1 MATPKTYFHD
11 HTVLLLLS
19 INTFLAIGGS
29 ILTLVRLSTSQ
40 GTGFIVQYRSNLGI
54 NAFKTGNALEIISFV
69 AFAFVAL
76 TIHTTLSLR
85 AYKINRQLS
94 LVILSFGIMILLLA
108 VIISNALLAL
118 R

>member
-54 NAFKTGNALEIISFV
+54 
-69 AFAFVAL
+69 
-76 TIHTTLSLR
+76 
-85 AYKINRQLS
+85 
-94 LVILSFGIMILLLA
+94 
-108 VIISNALLAL
+108 
-118 R
+118 